1 VNTGKLVR
9 LNRIFAH
16 PSGRLCSVAVDH
28 FAGYDAGLPAGLRSM
43 AKTIEALVG
52 GGPDAITM
60 HRGIAATFWQPW
72 AGRIPLIMQSSMLR
86 LDDSALS
93 QAATPEDAVRVGAD
107 AFAVVGFMRGPT
119 EGHYLRVI
127 AESVREAARFE
138 MPVICHIYPR
148 TYAGGKVDV
157 SFAPEDIAW
166 AAHCAIECGV
176 DVVKVPYCGDVKA
189 YAQIVADCPVRLVA
203 AGGPKTK
210 DLRGA
215 LALMAEVRAAGAAGA
230 TIGRNIWGF
239 DRISDSVRAFKA
251 VLHDG
256 LSADDALRSAGL

>member
-1 VNTGKLVR
+1 MR
-9 LNRIFAH
+9 LNRLFAH

-28 FAGYDAGLPAGLRSM
+28 FVGYITGLPEGLRHM
-43 AKTIEALVG
+43 ARTLEALVA
-52 GGPDAITM
+52 GGPDAVTM
-60 HRGIAATFWQPW
+60 HRGIAATYWQAH
-72 AGRIPLIMQSSMLR
+72 AGRVPLIMQSSMIR
-86 LDDSALS
+86 PDDTAMT

-107 AFAVVGFMRGPT
+107 AFAVVGFMRGST
-119 EGHYLRVI
+119 EAHYLRVI

-148 TYAGGKVDV
+148 TYAGGTVDI

-166 AAHCAIECGV
+166 AAHCAVECGV

-203 AGGPKTK
+203 AGGPKSA

-215 LALMAEVRAAGAAGA
+215 LGLMAEVRSSGAAGA

-239 DRISDSVRAFKA
+239 DHVTASVRAFKA

-256 LSADDALRSAGL
+256 LAADDALKHAGL